1 MSPEYFQLDLV
12 KLEDRWHASSRTH
25 AMISAI
31 NANRDIGL
39 IDVMRARTDE
49 VLGCVYIM
57 VDVECHGVP
66 THNKY
71 GLRFRER
78 MLIVVPQD
86 DSIATAAWAMRKDF
100 PRLAHQ
106 NSVSA
111 LGPAQ
116 LCLYYEPMSVVART
130 WTAPSF
136 LARIL
141 WWLEK
146 NAKAE
151 LHLADQPLDTLFFES
166 KHELVIPWDIADL
179 VSGGKP
185 LHVSGVRRAD
195 NGTTMRIAHQVD
207 TGQGVLAK
215 LVKIDLEPVESGEVE
230 WDPHT
235 LGELNNLMAR
245 RGANLLDP
253 LRSAMQHDFPQQG
266 LTQKDEPASVLVLL
280 SIPLRR
286 ASTGHVEGVSYR
298 ALFLH
303 GGTLKVGAKLGAL
316 FELEGRFY
324 TSVGILQAKQAHGWE
339 AIGLDPVTVLWENT
353 ADRARLQ
360 SGHPDSGP
368 KGTVVGAGSL
378 GSALLELW
386 TRSGWGTWTVI
397 DKDHIRP
404 HNLARHSALN
414 SQIGHPKV
422 LAVSRLVEGITRG
435 ASMLTGV
442 EADVMSSANPEVARV
457 LRASDLVVD
466 ATADLSYPRASSANE
481 GRARHVSVFVT
492 PNGRSGVLMLEDIAK
507 ARCLRTIE
515 AQYYRAIIR
524 SEWGKTH
531 LDGHRGLFWSGASCR
546 DLSMVLP
553 YSSVMIH
560 ACQFAES
567 IPTHIGSDA
576 AIAVI
581 WQREPGGSTDAISL
595 ELFERRVHKT
605 EGGLDVYMDEGLHD
619 RLRILRRRALPNET
633 GGILLG
639 YHDFT
644 QNLLII
650 VDALPAPRDSRGT
663 PTSFERGTDGLLDLV
678 KDARNRT
685 AGIVGY
691 VGEWHSHPDGYP
703 AAPSRDDLIQLAQL
717 AVGMNEEGLPVVQ
730 VIVGSHEIGVVQA
743 EVQP

>member
-1 MSPEYFQLDLV
+1 MSSDYFQLDLIQ
-12 KLEDRWHASSRTH
+12 LEDRSQASSRTH
-25 AMISAI
+25 AMIAAI
-31 NANRDIGL
+31 NSNRDFVL
-39 IDVMRARTDE
+39 IDVMRGRKDE
-49 VLGCVYIM
+49 ETNVVYLM

-66 THNKY
+66 RHNKY

-78 MLIVVPQD
+78 MLIVVPRD
-86 DSIATAAWAMRKDF
+86 GTIGTAVWVMRKDF

-146 NAKAE
+146 NAKGE

-179 VSGGKP
+179 TSEGKP

-195 NGTTMRIAHQVD
+195 NGTTMRIANHLD
-207 TGQGVLAK
+207 ADQGVLAR
-215 LVKIDLEPVESGEVE
+215 LVKIDLEPVESGEIE
-230 WDPHT
+230 WDPHS
-235 LGELNNLMAR
+235 LGELNDLMTR
-245 RGANLLDP
+245 RGANLLGP
-253 LRSAMQHDFPQQG
+253 LRLAMQQGFPEQG
-266 LTQKDEPASVLVLL
+266 LSLKEEPASLLVLL

-286 ASTGHVEGVSYR
+286 ASTGRVEGVSYR
-298 ALFLH
+298 AFFLH
-303 GGTLKVGAKLGAL
+303 GGALKVGVQLGAL
-316 FELEGRFY
+316 FDLDGRFY
-324 TSVGILQAKQAHGWE
+324 TSAGLLDGEKAAGWE
-339 AIGLDPVTVLWENT
+339 TIGLDPVTVLWENS
-353 ADRARLQ
+353 AERARSQ
-360 SGHPDSGP
+360 SGHSDSGP

-378 GSALLELW
+378 GSALIELW
-386 TRSGWGTWTVI
+386 IRSGWGTWTVI

-414 SQIGHPKV
+414 FQIGQPKV
-422 LAVSRLVEGITRG
+422 LAVSRLVEAITRG
-435 ASMLTGV
+435 AVALTGI
-442 EADVMSSANPEVARV
+442 EADVMSSINPEVG
-457 LRASDLVVD
+457 RALDASELVVD
-466 ATADLSYPRASSANE
+466 ATADLGYPRASSANE
-481 GRARHVSVFVT
+481 GRARHASVFVT
-492 PNGRSGVLMLEDIAK
+492 PNGRSGVMLLEDTAK
-507 ARCLRTIE
+507 TRCLRTIE

-524 SEWGKTH
+524 SEWGRKH

-567 IPTHIGSDA
+567 IPTHIRSDA
-576 AIAVI
+576 AAAVI
-581 WQREPGGSTDAISL
+581 WQRETDGRTDAISL
-595 ELFERRVHKT
+595 ALFERRVHKT
-605 EGGLDVYMDEGLHD
+605 VDGLDVYMDEGLHD
-619 RLRILRRRALPNET
+619 HLRELRHQSLPNET

-644 QNLLII
+644 QNLLVI
-650 VDALPAPRDSRGT
+650 VDALPAPKDSRGT
-663 PTSFERGTDGLLDLV
+663 PASFERGTEGLLDLV
-678 KDARNRT
+678 AEARKRT

-703 AAPSRDDLIQLAQL
+703 ATPSRDDLIQVAQL
-717 AVGMNEEGLPVVQ
+717 AVGMSEEGLPVVQ
-730 VIVGSHEIGVVQA
+730 VIVGSAEIGVVQA
-743 EVQP
+743 EVRP

>member
-12 KLEDRWHASSRTH
+12 KLEDRSHASSRTH

-49 VLGCVYIM
+49 ELSCVYIM

-130 WTAPSF
+130 WTAHSF

-146 NAKAE
+146 NAKGE

-195 NGTTMRIAHQVD
+195 NGTTMRIANQVD

-298 ALFLH
+298 AFFLH

-324 TSVGILQAKQAHGWE
+324 TSVGILQEEQAHDWE

-353 ADRARLQ
+353 ADRARSQ

-386 TRSGWGTWTVI
+386 IRSGWGTWTVI

-414 SQIGHPKV
+414 FQIGQPKV

-442 EADVMSSANPEVARV
+442 EADVMSSANPEVARA

-481 GRARHVSVFVT
+481 GRTRHVSVFVT
-492 PNGRSGVLMLEDIAK
+492 PNGRSGVMMLEDIAK
-507 ARCLRTIE
+507 TRCLRTIE

-524 SEWGKTH
+524 SEWGRTH

-567 IPTHIGSDA
+567 IPTHIRSDA

-619 RLRILRRRALPNET
+619 RLRVLRRQALPNET

-644 QNLLII
+644 QNLVVI

-678 KDARNRT
+678 EDARNRT

-730 VIVGSHEIGVVQA
+730 VIVGSNEIGVVQA